1 MNKTK
6 SLFFP
11 ALLTAFLLVGCKGA
25 NITPEKAAERAQEIE
40 TKVASDDY
48 ESPTK
53 FSLKQELRTNALTED
68 TMIAKGVANFDLDA
82 KYFYV
87 ETSIE
92 SGEESE
98 YEKAWVYYDVKKDTT
113 YAVFD
118 ENGEKSHV
126 TFEGNTFSDLTEFA
140 SIHEAI
146 GSLNLAALLA
156 LADEDDNRNVYRS
169 AGEGS
174 IYLKIYTGG
183 TDSDAYGEVEISN
196 YRPVLIKQYNDADNF
211 IDMSVKYSG
220 VSTAKPNLN
229 DYPSV

>member
-53 FSLKQELRTNALTED
+53 FSLKREMRTNAFTED
-68 TMIAKGVANFDLDA
+68 TMIAKGLANFDLDA

-87 ETSIE
+87 ETSTE
-92 SGEESE
+92 TGDESE
-98 YEKAWVYYDVKKDTT
+98 YRKAWIYYDTKKDIT
-113 YAVFD
+113 YYVLD
-118 ENGEKSHV
+118 ENGEKNHFTS
-126 TFEGNTFSDLTEFA
+126 EGDDFLDATGFT
-140 SIHEAI
+140 SIYDAI
-146 GSLNLAALLA
+146 GSINLSGLLGV
-156 LADEDDNRNVYRS
+156 ADEEDGRNVYRS

-220 VSTAKPNLN
+220 VSTAKPKLN